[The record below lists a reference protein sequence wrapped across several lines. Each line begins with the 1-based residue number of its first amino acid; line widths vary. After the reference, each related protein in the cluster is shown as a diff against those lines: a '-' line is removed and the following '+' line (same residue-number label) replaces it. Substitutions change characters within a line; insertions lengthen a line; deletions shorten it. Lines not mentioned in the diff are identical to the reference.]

1 MPKTKRAIGI
11 YLEGQTLRFAVVRRE
26 QESFRVEAAD
36 SRILNEPLRLN
47 PAAQSAASADPFGI
61 DSLLKAG
68 ETSSRG
74 QSNIQVL
81 LDLLER
87 YGRSDDVCAL
97 ASDTSQSELI
107 ALSRHEQPKKKDEW
121 FSWAKQRGIE
131 LTEKE

>member
-97 ASDTSQSELI
+97 ASDTSPSELI
-107 ALSRHEQPKKKDEW
+107 TFSRREQPKKKDEW
-121 FSWAKQRGIE
+121 ISWAKQ
-131 LTEKE
+131 